1 MPLDTDNYWTATRH
15 PWACVLFV
23 LPLLAIYEI
32 GLYASDVAA
41 PEELRNGAD
50 AWLRAGLA
58 ALGVAPLYG
67 APCLLI
73 GVLVLW
79 GWLCHQGP
87 PSDKVGVWAGM
98 AAESAAY
105 ALLLL
110 ALSQGMWQL
119 LLRADN
125 VLGQPSNRIAL

>member
-1 MPLDTDNYWTATRH
+1 MPHTPESYWPATKH

-32 GLYASDVAA
+32 GFHVSGCP

-50 AWLRAGLA
+50 AWLRAGLDA
-58 ALGVAPLYG
+58 IGLSPLYG

-73 GVLVLW
+73 FLLLIWGLVRREGL
-79 GWLCHQGP
+79 
-87 PSDKVGVWAGM
+87 PSDALGVWLGM
-98 AAESAAY
+98 IAESAAF
-105 ALLLL
+105 ALVLM
-110 ALSQGMWQL
+110 ALSQGMWHV

-125 VLGQPSNRIAL
+125 VLG